1 MEKKKTAE
9 REWIDRVISEVEED
23 FERRQTERA
32 SLERQWKLNVNF
44 LAGNQYMDISSRG
57 EIVEQERDFAWQER
71 QVYNHI
77 APIVESRAA
86 KFSRVRPKLIVTPLA
101 DDDDEITNARLAG
114 RVVET
119 AFEKADFDGVVSEV
133 TRWSEVCGT
142 GFYKIVWDGE
152 AGKKVGVT
160 EDGTVFEGDIRIVA
174 VSPFEIYPDCL
185 YSAPSEVRSLIHARC
200 VSAAEVFRLYGK
212 RVVGT
217 EVTVFGAE
225 KKSAATRRDSVI
237 VIERYELPNE
247 DFPNGRMIAVG
258 GGELLWYGEL
268 PYVNGENET
277 RTFPFVR
284 QACQEAAGCFFG
296 TSVVERLIPVQRAYN
311 AVKNRK
317 HEFLNRLSLGVLNVE
332 DGSLDTDDL
341 AEDGLC
347 PGKVLVY
354 RQGSTP
360 PEFLENGKISSDFS
374 GEEEKLLN
382 EFVIV
387 SGVSDVTSAS
397 QNAKVTSGAA
407 LSILIEQDN
416 SRLLI
421 PAEQI
426 RRAAVGVAKQALRLY
441 RQFMTGV
448 RLLKETDDMSKTKIS
463 YVDRKALTSDEVVLQ
478 SENELLHTPAEQKEQ
493 LFRLFESGLLTD
505 GDGML
510 VRGVKGEILDLLGY
524 RELDTT
530 GSVIRLHRERAQAEN
545 ASFSRETPVV
555 SALDDHAVHVEE
567 HTRYF
572 LSEYE
577 RMSKEEYRAV
587 EEHVAAHR
595 ALDRGVS

>member
-44 LAGNQYMDISSRG
+44 LAGNQYTDISSRG

-200 VSAAEVFRLYGK
+200 VSADEVFRLYGK

-225 KKSAATRRDSVI
+225 KRARR
-237 VIERYELPNE
+237 R
-247 DFPNGRMIAVG
+247 
-258 GGELLWYGEL
+258 
-268 PYVNGENET
+268 
-277 RTFPFVR
+277 
-284 QACQEAAGCFFG
+284 
-296 TSVVERLIPVQRAYN
+296 
-311 AVKNRK
+311 
-317 HEFLNRLSLGVLNVE
+317 
-332 DGSLDTDDL
+332 
-341 AEDGLC
+341 
-347 PGKVLVY
+347 
-354 RQGSTP
+354 
-360 PEFLENGKISSDFS
+360 
-374 GEEEKLLN
+374 
-382 EFVIV
+382 
-387 SGVSDVTSAS
+387 
-397 QNAKVTSGAA
+397 GA
-407 LSILIEQDN
+407 
-416 SRLLI
+416 
-421 PAEQI
+421 I
-426 RRAAVGVAKQALRLY
+426 R
-441 RQFMTGV
+441 
-448 RLLKETDDMSKTKIS
+448 
-463 YVDRKALTSDEVVLQ
+463 
-478 SENELLHTPAEQKEQ
+478 
-493 LFRLFESGLLTD
+493 
-505 GDGML
+505 
-510 VRGVKGEILDLLGY
+510 
-524 RELDTT
+524 
-530 GSVIRLHRERAQAEN
+530 
-545 ASFSRETPVV
+545 
-555 SALDDHAVHVEE
+555 
-567 HTRYF
+567 
-572 LSEYE
+572 
-577 RMSKEEYRAV
+577 
-587 EEHVAAHR
+587 
-595 ALDRGVS
+595 

>member
-1 MEKKKTAE
+1 MEKRKTAE
-9 REWIDRVISEVEED
+9 REWADRVVSEVEAD
-23 FERRQTERA
+23 FERRQAERA
-32 SLERQWKLNVNF
+32 ALERQWELNVRF
-44 LAGNQYMDISSRG
+44 LAGNQYSDLSSRG
-57 EIVEQERDFAWQER
+57 EIVERERDFAWQER

-86 KFSRVRPKLIVTPLA
+86 KFSRVRPKLTVTPLA

-119 AFEKADFDGVVSEV
+119 AFERADFDGVASEV
-133 TRWSEVCGT
+133 TRWSEICGT
-142 GFYKIVWDGE
+142 GFYKVVWDAE

-160 EDGTVFEGDIRIVA
+160 EDGDVFEGDIRIAA
-174 VSPFEIYPDCL
+174 VSPFEIYPDSL
-185 YSAPSEVRSLIHARC
+185 YASPAEVRSLIHARC
-200 VSAAEVFRLYGK
+200 VPADEVFRLYRK
-212 RVVGT
+212 RVAGEDVP
-217 EVTVFGAE
+217 VFGAPG
-225 KKSAATRRDSVI
+225 KSAAVRHDAVT

-247 DFPNGRMIAVG
+247 AFPNGRLIAVG

-268 PYVNGENET
+268 PYVNGENGT
-277 RTFPFVR
+277 RGFPFVR
-284 QACQEAAGCFFG
+284 QACQETAGCFFG

-347 PGKVLVY
+347 PGKVLIY
-354 RQGSTP
+354 RQGATP
-360 PEFLENGKISSDFS
+360 PAFLENGKISSDFS

-421 PAEQI
+421 PAEHI

-448 RLLKETDDMSKTKIS
+448 RLLKETDDASKAKIY
-463 YVDRKALTSDEVVLQ
+463 YVDRKVLTSDEVVLQ

-510 VRGVKGEILDLLGY
+510 IRGVKGEILNLLGY

-530 GSVIRLHRERAQAEN
+530 GAVIRLHRERAQAEN
-545 ASFSRETPVV
+545 ASFSKGTPAV

-577 RMSKEEYRAV
+577 HMSEEEYRAV
-587 EEHVAAHR
+587 EAHVAAHR
-595 ALDRGVS
+595 AFGESAS